1 MKEIILKVVTRK
13 AIDFALSREQM
24 IAFPTYYCRQ
34 VLFEEK
40 IIIVEYKPAP
50 NFSKF
55 DEKGFIELVKLRYKK
70 TLDAHSVE
78 VVDRGNWGIIN

>member
-1 MKEIILKVVTRK
+1 MREIILKVVTRK
-13 AIDFALSREQM
+13 EIHFALSREQM

-50 NFSKF
+50 PLSF

-78 VVDRGNWGIIN
+78 VVQRGDGELN

>member
-13 AIDFALSREQM
+13 EIHFDLTREQM
-24 IAFPTYYCRQ
+24 IQFPTHFCKQ

-40 IIIVEYKPAP
+40 IIIVEYKPV
-50 NFSKF
+50 KELQF

-78 VVDRGNWGIIN
+78 VVDRWDKGIE

>member
-13 AIDFALSREQM
+13 EIPFEMSKQQKIDF
-24 IAFPTYYCRQ
+24 PTDFCKE

-40 IIIVEYKPAP
+40 IIIVEYKPVMELGF
-50 NFSKF
+50 N
-55 DEKGFIELVKLRYKK
+55 EKEFIDLVKLRYKI

-78 VVDRGNWGIIN
+78 VVERD

>member
-13 AIDFALSREQM
+13 QIHFDLTREQM
-24 IAFPTYYCRQ
+24 IAFPTHYCRQ

-50 NFSKF
+50 PLGF

-78 VVDRGNWGIIN
+78 IVERENKEIGE